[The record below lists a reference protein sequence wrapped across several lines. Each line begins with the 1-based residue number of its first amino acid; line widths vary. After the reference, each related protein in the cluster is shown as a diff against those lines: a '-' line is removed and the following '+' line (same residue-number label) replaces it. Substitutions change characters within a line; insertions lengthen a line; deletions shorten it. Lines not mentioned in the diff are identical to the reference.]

1 MRRLD
6 VALGLLLSLLGLGRP
21 ALAQVHA
28 DIDLEAG
35 AALHVL
41 SSRPP
46 SSAPQNAEVGPT
58 LGLSGH
64 LAILP
69 LLRAGVYVLHDFS
82 PVSGADLREFTS
94 AGLSV
99 RVFSPWPHNDFRVW
113 LGVGLGYAA
122 SEAPGY
128 AAPIAFAGGAPV
140 TAQVASTKGGY
151 FELPLAL
158 GSSLRLSQRFELFSE
173 IGARVGFAFTGSMY
187 ESGASASAA
196 GLGPRSLPPL
206 GDDVVTVFLV
216 LGVALQL

>member
-1 MRRLD
+1 MRRFD
-6 VALGLLLSLLGLGRP
+6 VAFGLALSALVLARP
-21 ALAQVHA
+21 ASAQVHA

-46 SSAPQNAEVGPT
+46 VPQNPEIGPT

-64 LAILP
+64 LAVLP

-99 RVFSPWPHNDFRVW
+99 RVFSPWPRNDVRVW
-113 LGVGLGYAA
+113 LGAGLGYAA
-122 SEAPGY
+122 SEAPAYTG
-128 AAPIAFAGGAPV
+128 PLAFAGGAPV
-140 TAQVASTKGGY
+140 TAEVSGTKGGY

-158 GSSLRLSQRFELFSE
+158 GSSLRLSQHFELIAE
-173 IGARVGFAFTGSMY
+173 VGARI
-187 ESGASASAA
+187 
-196 GLGPRSLPPL
+196 
-206 GDDVVTVFLV
+206 
-216 LGVALQL
+216 